1 MQLYRAVYWICFPLS
16 LIIIFIIILSCPVRI
31 PYCFWSLETIHNARW
46 NDKYHKLRKKYA
58 HFNYVYK
65 DPLYLALNAQFNS
78 VAQSYLTLCDHMDCS
93 TPGFH
98 VHHQLP
104 DLAQTHVHWV
114 GDAIQPSHPLIP
126 FSSHL
131 QFFPVSGSFPVSQ
144 FFTSGAQRIGVSASA
159 SVLPMNIQD
168 WFPLGWTRWIS
179 LQSKGLSRVFSN
191 TTV

>member
-104 DLAQTHVHWV
+104 DLAQTQRSSSQWC
-114 GDAIQPSHPLIP
+114 HPTISSSVVP
-126 FSSHL
+126 FSCPQSYPASGC
-131 QFFPVSGSFPVSQ
+131 FPMHQ
-144 FFTSGAQRIGVSASA
+144 FFTSDGQSIGASALA
-159 SVLPMNIQD
+159 SVLPTNIQD
-168 WFPLGWTRWIS
+168 WFPLE
-179 LQSKGLSRVFSN
+179 
-191 TTV
+191 

>member
-114 GDAIQPSHPLIP
+114 GDAIQPSNPLLSPSTPTFNLSHHQGLFKWVSSSHKVTKILE
-126 FSSHL
+126 SHL
-131 QFFPVSGSFPVSQ
+131 QHQSFQ
-144 FFTSGAQRIGVSASA
+144 
-159 SVLPMNIQD
+159 
-168 WFPLGWTRWIS
+168 WIFRTDF
-179 LQSKGLSRVFSN
+179 L
-191 TTV
+191 